1 MGKCQLPFKP
11 IWNSGCLRWIRLPGM
26 WSTAF
31 AHPNLGYIQ
40 QHWKFSTKYALNIID
55 FFLMCKFSAEF
66 PRMGFRKS
74 WILMELKT
82 CTRRTAYGNMYD
94 TLWFNNTA
102 INSIC
107 IIVLLVINIWMW
119 TCTQCIIFWVTSPT
133 SEVACL
139 TWFDDVS
146 ASHGSLRVCSYS
158 VFLSF

>member
-1 MGKCQLPFKP
+1 MGKCQLSFNLKQWMFEVDPAPWHVKHCFCTP
-11 IWNSGCLRWIRLPGM
+11 ESWLH
-26 WSTAF
+26 STALEIF
-31 AHPNLGYIQ
+31 HQICL
-40 QHWKFSTKYALNIID
+40 KYHRF

-82 CTRRTAYGNMYD
+82 CTRRTAYGNMLD

-119 TCTQCIIFWVTSPT
+119 TCTQCIIFWVKSPT

-146 ASHGSLRVCSYS
+146 ASHGYLHVCSY
-158 VFLSF
+158 FQIQFF